1 MSDDQYSL
9 KVYISDESLTA
20 LKEYGYRL
28 CIAKEVNGKYN
39 VVFQGV
45 SKLLFQNTFQFE
57 DYYRVFG
64 TNKFADGALID
75 ASTKKYP
82 IMGGQKITLSSA
94 GVFSPTSGSVNPEAG
109 FTVHNQY
116 IEPIHFGVD
125 AFVGNEYSSIYVA
138 EKPVLSGDVFLTP
151 KKKFLVWFEQD
162 LETDMMIS
170 RAITNSIRLD
180 FTNASDI
187 TINYTAPKDA
197 PAKGVWSYGPLVV
210 LGQTYHPETNTFSL
224 TPAIL
229 PTAELVQLTKLLQ
242 LEPPSQRGGHLAIT
256 NGGCSGQELNR
267 WFRARLRAY
276 RILYGIGQ
284 LVQVTSRFDRSLDK

>member
-1 MSDDQYSL
+1 MSDNQYSL

-45 SKLLFQNTFQFE
+45 NKLLFQNTFRFE
-57 DYYRVFG
+57 DRYRVFG
-64 TNKFADGALID
+64 TNSFSDGALVE
-75 ASTKKYP
+75 ASTKKNP
-82 IMGGQKITLSSA
+82 ILGGQEITLSSA
-94 GVFSPTSGSVNPEAG
+94 GVFGPASGPVNPAAG

-116 IEPIHFGVD
+116 TDPIHFGVD
-125 AFVGNEYSSIYVA
+125 ALIGSEYSSIYVA

-151 KKKFLVWFEQD
+151 KKKLLVWFEQN

-170 RAITNSIRLD
+170 RAITNSIRVSSYLSLLWDFNRLTENASPLYLQLD
-180 FTNASDI
+180 FTTTSDI

-229 PTAELVQLTKLLQ
+229 PTAEELVQLTKLLQ
-242 LEPPSQRGGHLAIT
+242 LEPPSQSGGRLAIT
-256 NGGCSGQELNR
+256 NGDAQGKN
-267 WFRARLRAY
+267 
-276 RILYGIGQ
+276 
-284 LVQVTSRFDRSLDK
+284 

>member
-1 MSDDQYSL
+1 MSDNQYSL

-45 SKLLFQNTFQFE
+45 NKLLFQNTFRFE
-57 DYYRVFG
+57 DRYRVFG
-64 TNKFADGALID
+64 TNSFSDGALVE
-75 ASTKKYP
+75 ASTKKNP
-82 IMGGQKITLSSA
+82 ILGGQEITLSSA
-94 GVFSPTSGSVNPEAG
+94 GVFGPASGPVNPAAG

-116 IEPIHFGVD
+116 TDPIHFGVD
-125 AFVGNEYSSIYVA
+125 ALIGSEYSSIYVA

-151 KKKFLVWFEQD
+151 KKKLLVWFEQN

-180 FTNASDI
+180 FTSTSDI
-187 TINYTAPKDA
+187 IINYTAPKDA

-229 PTAELVQLTKLLQ
+229 PTAEELVQLTKLLQ
-242 LEPPSQRGGHLAIT
+242 LEPPSQSGGHLAIT
-256 NGGCSGQELNR
+256 NGDAQGKN
-267 WFRARLRAY
+267 
-276 RILYGIGQ
+276 
-284 LVQVTSRFDRSLDK
+284 